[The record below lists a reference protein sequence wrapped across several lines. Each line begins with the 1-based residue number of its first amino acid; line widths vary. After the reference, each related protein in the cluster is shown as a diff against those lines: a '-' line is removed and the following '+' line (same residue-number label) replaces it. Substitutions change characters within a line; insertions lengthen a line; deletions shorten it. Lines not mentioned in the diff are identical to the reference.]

1 MRNWRHRSERSFFK
15 ASLATKIYFFL
26 KMENTWKQSYKFVIP
41 VSVNNLFTSLFN
53 GLKGENTNALMSPA
67 KGFFTKAK

>member
-1 MRNWRHRSERSFFK
+1 
-15 ASLATKIYFFL
+15 
-26 KMENTWKQSYKFVIP
+26 MENTWKQSYKFVIP